1 MPSFKFGIRE
11 WFVLDTLLGIAVKSR
26 GFWTKSL
33 SPGSLTKEEYG
44 VICSLDQTQ
53 SQMLR
58 SGEKGFD
65 EDKQLGIPS
74 EKSTN
79 AIHVRSHTAKRH
91 LINKMLIRYHNATL
105 QCKAGRCP
113 QKRSC
118 PASLAVERTG
128 WLSFLLANLFT

>member
-11 WFVLDTLLGIAVKSR
+11 WFVLDTLLGIAVESR

-44 VICSLDQTQ
+44 VIRSLDQTQ

-79 AIHVRSHTAKRH
+79 AIHVRSYTAKRH

-118 PASLAVERTG
+118 PAWLAVEWTG
-128 WLSFLLANLFT
+128 WLSFLLANLLT